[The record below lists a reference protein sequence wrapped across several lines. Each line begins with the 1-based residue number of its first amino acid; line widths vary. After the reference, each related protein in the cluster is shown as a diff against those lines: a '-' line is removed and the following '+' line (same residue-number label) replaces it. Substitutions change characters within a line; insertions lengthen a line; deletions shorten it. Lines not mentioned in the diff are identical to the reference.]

1 LLTAT
6 SYSDF
11 MPILSVQSHVAYGHV
26 GNDAAVFPL
35 QRLGHEVW
43 AVHTVQFAAHTGYG
57 PPKGQVF
64 EASHIRDVID
74 GIALRDDF
82 ASCEAVLSGYMGS
95 AAIGEAI
102 LDAVQRVNA
111 VNPDALYV
119 CDPVLGDVGKGFFV
133 RPEMPDFMRDY
144 VVPKADIV
152 TPNLFEL
159 EALTGMT
166 CATLD
171 DTKYALQMLHDKGP
185 RMIVLTSAVID
196 ETPADAIDMLAS
208 DANGLWRVRTSRL
221 GFSPNGAGDLTASLF
236 TAHYLRTR
244 SVSLA
249 LAMVASSV
257 HAVLQQTLQKGGG
270 ELALIAAQDCFVAP
284 PIIFQPEA
292 L

>member
-1 LLTAT
+1 
-6 SYSDF
+6 
-11 MPILSVQSHVAYGHV
+11 MPILSIQSHVAYGHV

-64 EASHIRDVID
+64 DAGHIRDVID
-74 GIALRDDF
+74 GIAMRDDF

-102 LDAVQRVNA
+102 LDAVQRVKA
-111 VNPDALYV
+111 VNTDALYV

-133 RPEMPDFMRDY
+133 RPEMPDFMREY

-159 EALTGMT
+159 EALTGMN

-171 DTKYALQMLHDKGP
+171 DTKRALQMLHNKGP
-185 RMIVLTSAVID
+185 RVIVLTSAVID
-196 ETPADAIDMLAS
+196 ETPNEAIDMLAS
-208 DANGLWRVRTSRL
+208 DEKGLWRLRTPRL

-244 SVSLA
+244 SVSEA
-249 LAMVASSV
+249 LAMASSSV
-257 HAVLQQTLQKGGG
+257 HAVLQETLKKGGG
-270 ELALIAAQDCFVAP
+270 ELALIAAQDTFVSP
-284 PIIFQPEA
+284 GLLFHPET
-292 L
+292 LS